1 MNCKGDL
8 VGLFVASGLSSG
20 LDKWLV
26 WGGASTPAT
35 LPTGLGSPELQAVSE
50 LPLPSCG
57 RPKPQ
62 FPQPREP

>member
-26 WGGASTPAT
+26 WGG
-35 LPTGLGSPELQAVSE
+35 QA
-50 LPLPSCG
+50 
-57 RPKPQ
+57 
-62 FPQPREP
+62 PQPLSPRGWDLLSFKL

>member
-26 WGGASTPAT
+26 WGGGKHPSH
-35 LPTGLGSPELQAVSE
+35 SPHGAGIS
-50 LPLPSCG
+50 
-57 RPKPQ
+57 
-62 FPQPREP
+62 